1 MIIGRPRIVVLASFV
16 ALLFGHPL
24 AAEEDDPGAKL
35 PKSLQQEYM
44 RNRLGI
50 EIINQTTGGLYYNR
64 QYGVGA
70 STSSTVR
77 KWKGYRGFNTVSES
91 DFYLA
96 AGYEAEAMEI
106 KQWKT
111 TGGVLAAVG
120 AVAYTVGCSMMFKSI
135 ETGNEKQLGQGAGV
149 AIVAAIPLGMGL
161 FRLMNKKT
169 SVGQASI
176 SAKQYNQSLADDLR
190 AGRTVR

>member
-1 MIIGRPRIVVLASFV
+1 MNHRISTVLFASSI
-16 ALLFGHPL
+16 ALFFSHPSG
-24 AAEEDDPGAKL
+24 AEEDDPGAKL

-44 RNRLGI
+44 RSRLGV
-50 EIINQTTGGLYYNR
+50 EVINQTTGGFYFNR

-70 STSSTVR
+70 STSATIR

-96 AGYEAEAMEI
+96 AGYEAEALQI
-106 KQWKT
+106 KRWKT

-120 AVAYTVGCSMMFKSI
+120 AVAYTIGMSMMFKSL
-135 ETGNEKQLGQGAGV
+135 ESTDEDQLYQGAGV
-149 AIVAAIPLGMGL
+149 AIGAAIPLGIGV
-161 FRLMNKKT
+161 FRLTNKKT

-176 SAKQYNQSLADDLR
+176 SAKQYNQRLADDLR
-190 AGRTVR
+190 AGRRGR